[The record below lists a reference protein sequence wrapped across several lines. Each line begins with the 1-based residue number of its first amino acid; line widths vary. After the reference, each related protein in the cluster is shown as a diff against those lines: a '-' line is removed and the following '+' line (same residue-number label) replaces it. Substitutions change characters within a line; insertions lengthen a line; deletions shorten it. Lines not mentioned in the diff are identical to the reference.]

1 MKRFRSIL
9 FLLALFLLLGGA
21 SAHALLVSVEV
32 LWGYVSYPQKPDT
45 DPPEYY
51 TFDDYHITEGSIIQI
66 VAYQSGAA
74 LYPNPDEPNN
84 TVVHEDHDP
93 VDVGNFTPY
102 GSSYLPDTTPEGHQ
116 IVATGAVTNLGNGV
130 YGMVTWIDLPY
141 PYDSLYVRVFEV
153 TDFGQGVSV
162 GSHWGISAVSNIT
175 DSGFGT
181 ALTWFDNIQT
191 PNSNTFEV
199 IPEPSSLSFLLSGGC
214 GMGVFALF
222 RRRRTLRPPEE

>member
-9 FLLALFLLLGGA
+9 FLLALFLLFGGT

-32 LWGYVSYPQKPDT
+32 LWGYEPYPSGT
-45 DPPEYY
+45 S
-51 TFDDYHITEGSIIQI
+51 FSDYHITEGSIIQL
-66 VAYQSGAA
+66 VAFSSADDVARGW
-74 LYPNPDEPNN
+74 
-84 TVVHEDHDP
+84 DHDSAISAP
-93 VDVGNFTPY
+93 DKNFDTY
-102 GSSYLPDTTPEGHQ
+102 GSSFLPDTTPEHHY
-116 IVATGAVTNLGNGV
+116 IVATGTVTNFGNGV

-141 PYDSLYVRVFEV
+141 PYDSLYVRVFSATEFALDN
-153 TDFGQGVSV
+153 TTTSW
-162 GSHWGISAVSNIT
+162 WGISSVSNIT

-181 ALTWFDNIQT
+181 ALTWFDNTQT